1 MSEPELKDT
10 MEAFREALR
19 VYVKGD
25 GESAL
30 SFFSTR
36 DDVTLANP
44 LGPPLRRP
52 AAVRTGAIEGAAS
65 FREGGPLRF
74 AQVSNQFEKV
84 SRYAT
89 SDLGYIVQLERHEG
103 RLVSGAET
111 VIALRVTLIF
121 RREEGRWRIVHRHA
135 DPITTARPI
144 TTTIQSQHVA
154 TWPHG

>member
-1 MSEPELKDT
+1 MSEQELNDT
-10 MEAFREALR
+10 IEAFREALR

-25 GESAL
+25 GEPAL

-36 DDVTLANP
+36 EDVTLANP
-44 LGPPLRRP
+44 IGPPVRGP
-52 AAVRTGAIEGAAS
+52 AAVRTRTIEGADY
-65 FREGGPLRF
+65 FKDGGQVRF
-74 AQVSNQFEKV
+74 AEVSSRFEEV
-84 SRYAT
+84 SRFAV
-89 SDLGYIVQLERHEG
+89 SELGYVVQLERHEG

-144 TTTIQSQHVA
+144 TTTMQS
-154 TWPHG
+154 

>member
-1 MSEPELKDT
+1 MSEDELDDT
-10 MEAFREALR
+10 IEAFREALR

-25 GESAL
+25 GEAAL

-44 LGPPLRRP
+44 LGPPLKGA

-65 FREGGPLRF
+65 FREGGPVRF
-74 AQVSNQFEKV
+74 AEVSSRFDEV

-89 SDLGYIVQLERHEG
+89 SELGYIVQLERHEG
-103 RLVSGAET
+103 RLVTGART

-121 RREEGRWRIVHRHA
+121 RREDGRWRIVHRHA
-135 DPITTARPI
+135 DPITTARAI
-144 TTTIQSQHVA
+144 STTIQS
-154 TWPHG
+154 

>member
-1 MSEPELKDT
+1 MSEQELNDT
-10 MEAFREALR
+10 IEAFREALR

-25 GESAL
+25 AEPAL

-44 LGPPLRRP
+44 LGPPLRGP

-65 FREGGPLRF
+65 FKEGGPLRF
-74 AQVSNQFEKV
+74 AEVSSRFDEV

-89 SDLGYIVQLERHEG
+89 SELGYIVQLERHEG

-111 VIALRVTLIF
+111 VVALRVTLIF

-144 TTTIQSQHVA
+144 TTTVQS
-154 TWPHG
+154 

>member
-1 MSEPELKDT
+1 MSDDELHDT
-10 MEAFREALR
+10 IEAFREALR
-19 VYVKGD
+19 AYVKGD
-25 GESAL
+25 GEPAL

-44 LGPPLRRP
+44 LGPPLRGP
-52 AAVRTGAIEGAAS
+52 AAVRTGAIEGAAG
-65 FREGGPLRF
+65 FREGGPVQFAEVSSRF
-74 AQVSNQFEKV
+74 EEV
-84 SRYAT
+84 SRYAS
-89 SDLGYIVQLERHEG
+89 SDLGYVVQLERHEG

-144 TTTIQSQHVA
+144 STTIEREGASA
-154 TWPHG
+154 S

>member
-1 MSEPELKDT
+1 VSDEELNDT
-10 MEAFREALR
+10 IEEFRKALR

-25 GESAL
+25 ADPAM

-44 LGPPLRRP
+44 LGPPLRGP

-65 FREGGPLRF
+65 FREGGPVRF
-74 AQVSNQFEKV
+74 AEVSSRFEEV

-89 SDLGYIVQLERHEG
+89 SELGYIVQLERHEG
-103 RLVSGAET
+103 RLVNGAET

-144 TTTIQSQHVA
+144 TTTIQS
-154 TWPHG
+154 